1 MKPNFSKGLLP
12 AVVIEEGTKEVLML
26 AYMNEEAYEKT
37 LKTKR
42 TWFYSRSRRSLWN
55 KGETSGHVQHVQS
68 LYLDCDQ
75 DAIVVFV
82 KQVGPACHTGEKRVF
97 ITKLYRGIHMENTFK
112 LLFETIEERKRN
124 PLPESYTNYL
134 FSKGEDKI
142 LKKIGEECTEV
153 IIASKNNDKEE
164 LVKEMVDVLYHCF
177 VLLAE
182 KNIPLEDIMEEVT
195 ERNGKLSRVGDRRE
209 IDTL

>member
-1 MKPNFSKGLLP
+1 
-12 AVVIEEGTKEVLML
+12 
-26 AYMNEEAYEKT
+26 
-37 LKTKR
+37 
-42 TWFYSRSRRSLWN
+42 
-55 KGETSGHVQHVQS
+55 
-68 LYLDCDQ
+68 
-75 DAIVVFV
+75 
-82 KQVGPACHTGEKRVF
+82 
-97 ITKLYRGIHMENTFK
+97 MENVFK
-112 LLFETIEERKRN
+112 LLYETIEERKEN
-124 PLPESYTNYL
+124 PLPGSYTNYL

-182 KNIPLEDIMEEVT
+182 KNIALEDVMREVK
-195 ERNGKLSRVGDRRE
+195 ERNGKLSRVGDRKE

>member
-1 MKPNFSKGLLP
+1 M
-12 AVVIEEGTKEVLML
+12 
-26 AYMNEEAYEKT
+26 
-37 LKTKR
+37 
-42 TWFYSRSRRSLWN
+42 
-55 KGETSGHVQHVQS
+55 
-68 LYLDCDQ
+68 
-75 DAIVVFV
+75 
-82 KQVGPACHTGEKRVF
+82 
-97 ITKLYRGIHMENTFK
+97 
-112 LLFETIEERKRN
+112 
-124 PLPESYTNYL
+124 

-142 LKKIGEECTEV
+142 LKKIGEECSEV

-182 KNIPLEDIMEEVT
+182 KNIPLKDIMEEVT

>member
-1 MKPNFSKGLLP
+1 
-12 AVVIEEGTKEVLML
+12 
-26 AYMNEEAYEKT
+26 
-37 LKTKR
+37 
-42 TWFYSRSRRSLWN
+42 
-55 KGETSGHVQHVQS
+55 
-68 LYLDCDQ
+68 
-75 DAIVVFV
+75 
-82 KQVGPACHTGEKRVF
+82 
-97 ITKLYRGIHMENTFK
+97 MENVFK
-112 LLFETIEERKRN
+112 LLYETIEERKEN

-142 LKKIGEECTEV
+142 LKKIGEECTEI

-182 KNIPLEDIMEEVT
+182 KNIALEDVTREVK
-195 ERNGKLSRVGDRRE
+195 ERNGKLSRVGDRKE

>member
-1 MKPNFSKGLLP
+1 
-12 AVVIEEGTKEVLML
+12 
-26 AYMNEEAYEKT
+26 
-37 LKTKR
+37 
-42 TWFYSRSRRSLWN
+42 
-55 KGETSGHVQHVQS
+55 
-68 LYLDCDQ
+68 
-75 DAIVVFV
+75 
-82 KQVGPACHTGEKRVF
+82 
-97 ITKLYRGIHMENTFK
+97 MENVFK
-112 LLFETIEERKRN
+112 LLYETIEERKEN

-177 VLLAE
+177 VLLVE
-182 KNIPLEDIMEEVT
+182 KNIALEDVMREVK
-195 ERNGKLSRVGDRRE
+195 ERNGKLSRVGDRKE